1 MPSDDRL
8 RGVVTGLLRRA
19 HEDIDAQAP
28 RLTADIAGLLR
39 SQRIAGRDEH
49 VNAFTRL
56 AAHIRQLDDANSLSG
71 VLKVLSA
78 GVMAEAT
85 RVALLI
91 VEPEQLVLWGHFGFG
106 EAPAPADMAL
116 GRDGPFDRAIESR
129 KPVPISLAGTDSTRP
144 AFMKFPPDHAGLVVP
159 IVVGD
164 NVVALLYADGL
175 ERRPEREEG
184 PVWPEVVEI
193 LVRHAA
199 MRLENVTTLRTV
211 EVLTR
216 SA

>member
-8 RGVVTGLLRRA
+8 RDVVSGFLKRAHEDIEAQAPRLAADVTGLLRAERLA
-19 HEDIDAQAP
+19 H
-28 RLTADIAGLLR
+28 
-39 SQRIAGRDEH
+39 RDQH
-49 VNAFTRL
+49 VGAFTRL
-56 AAHIRQLDDANSLSG
+56 AAHIAQLDDALTLSA
-71 VLKVLSA
+71 VLKVLSG

-91 VEPEQLVLWGHFGFG
+91 VEPERLVVWGHFGF
-106 EAPAPADMAL
+106 ADSPSPADMAL
-116 GRDGPFDRAIESR
+116 GRKGPFDAAIETR
-129 KPVPISLAGTDSTRP
+129 QPVAVPSGEDLARP
-144 AFMKFPPDHAGLVVP
+144 AFMRFPPDHAGLVVP
-159 IVVGD
+159 IVVGE

-175 ERRPEREEG
+175 ERHPDREEG